1 MVEIPLSDITFV
13 KTRHVYDSYID
24 FIRLAE
30 LSAFPIIY
38 SDEVSISNEGVY
50 IFITMNG
57 DVEEHLKNEVSSGKT
72 RYAHLVL
79 WNLERPSGSA
89 GSVGNYAK
97 RHRDLIYNRI
107 FDEVWVS
114 DRRLAEETQLRF
126 VVLGSDEGL
135 GSVSDEKRYDL
146 VHMSYEIPRRSNIY
160 KHFDDIGPNS
170 WPPERNEVLR
180 HSRFALNI
188 HQDIHPFQEPLRL
201 ALFAAY
207 ALPVISETIFDPYP
221 WDGDIAIFSGY
232 DSIVHR
238 LRQALDEDYAPYREM
253 GLRARERLCNEYQ
266 FGKVVRLAVSQS
278 LDSWR

>member
-1 MVEIPLSDITFV
+1 MSDITFV

-30 LSAFPIIY
+30 LSDFPLVY
-38 SDEVSISNEGVY
+38 SDEVDIAKEGVY
-50 IFITMNG
+50 IHIVMNG
-57 DVEEHLKNEVSSGKT
+57 DVEEHLRNEINSGKV
-72 RYAHLVL
+72 RYAHLIL

-97 RHRDLIYNRI
+97 RHRQLIYDRF
-107 FDEVWVS
+107 FDEIWVS
-114 DRRLAEETQLRF
+114 DKRLAEETQLRF

-135 GSVSDEKRYDL
+135 GSVGDEKQYNL
-146 VHMSYEIPRRSNIY
+146 VHMSYEIPRRTNIY
-160 KHFDDIGPNS
+160 KHFNQDSIGPNS
-170 WPPERNEVLR
+170 WPPERDEVLR
-180 HSRFALNI
+180 LSRFALNI

-207 ALPVISETIFDPYP
+207 GLPVISETIFDAYP
-221 WDGDIAIFSGY
+221 WDSEVAIFSGY

-238 LRQALDEDYAPYREM
+238 LRQALDEDYTPYREM
-253 GLRARERLCNEYQ
+253 GIRARERMTQQFQ
-266 FGKVVRLAVSQS
+266 FGKVVREAVSQS

>member
-1 MVEIPLSDITFV
+1 MITFV

-30 LSAFPIIY
+30 LSDFPIIY
-38 SDEVSISNEGVY
+38 SDEVDIAKEGVY

-57 DVEEHLKNEVSSGKT
+57 DVEASLRNEVNSSKV

-97 RHRDLIYNRI
+97 RHRELMYDRL
-107 FDEVWVS
+107 FDEIWVS

-135 GSVSDEKRYDL
+135 GSASDDKRYNFT
-146 VHMSYEIPRRSNIY
+146 HMSYEIPRRTNIY
-160 KHFDDIGPNS
+160 KHFNQDDIGPNS
-170 WPPERNEVLR
+170 WPPERDEVLR
-180 HSRFALNI
+180 KSRFALNI

-207 ALPVISETIFDPYP
+207 ALPVISETIFDAYP
-221 WDGDIAIFSGY
+221 WDGDVAIFSRY

-238 LRQALDEDYAPYREM
+238 LRQALDEDYAPYRAM
-253 GLRARERLCNEYQ
+253 GLRAREKMTGDYQ
-266 FGKVVRLAVSQS
+266 FGKVVREAVSQS

>member
-1 MVEIPLSDITFV
+1 MTSITFV
-13 KTRHVYDSYID
+13 KTRHIYDSYID

-30 LSAFPIIY
+30 LSDFPLIY
-38 SDEVSISNEGVY
+38 SDEVNISNEGVY

-57 DVEEHLKNEVSSGKT
+57 DVEEHLKNEVSSGKV
-72 RYAHLVL
+72 RHAHLIL

-97 RHRDLIYNRI
+97 RHRDLMYDRL
-107 FDEVWVS
+107 FDEVWCS
-114 DRRLAEETQLRF
+114 DARLAEETQLRF

-135 GSVSDEKRYDL
+135 GSVGNDKQYDFT
-146 VHMSYEIPRRSNIY
+146 HMSYEIPRRTNIY
-160 KHFDDIGPNS
+160 KHFSNIGPNC
-170 WPPERNEVLR
+170 WPPERDDVLR
-180 HSRFALNI
+180 KSRFALNI

-207 ALPVISETIFDPYP
+207 ALPVISETIFDAYP
-221 WDGDIAIFSGY
+221 WDSDIAIFSGY

-238 LRQALDEDYAPYREM
+238 LRQALTEDYEPYRAM
-253 GLRARERLCNEYQ
+253 GLRARQRLCNDFQ
-266 FGKVVRLAVSQS
+266 FGKVVREAVSQS

>member
-1 MVEIPLSDITFV
+1 MTDITFV

-30 LSAFPIIY
+30 LSDFPLIY
-38 SDEVSISNEGVY
+38 SDEVNISNEGVY

-57 DVEEHLKNEVSSGKT
+57 DVEEHLKNEVSSGKV
-72 RYAHLVL
+72 RYAHLIL

-97 RHRDLIYNRI
+97 RHRELIYNRI
-107 FDEVWVS
+107 FDEVWCS
-114 DRRLAEETQLRF
+114 DKRLAEETQLRF

-135 GSVSDEKRYDL
+135 GSTSDEKRYAFT
-146 VHMSYEIPRRSNIY
+146 HMSYEIPRRTNIY
-160 KHFDDIGPNS
+160 KHFKQDDIGPNS
-170 WPPERNEVLR
+170 WPPERDEVLR
-180 HSRFALNI
+180 KSRFALNI

-207 ALPVISETIFDPYP
+207 ALPVVSETIFDSYP

-238 LRQALDEDYAPYREM
+238 LRQVLDEDYEPYKQM
-253 GLRARERLCNEYQ
+253 GLRARERMTGEFRFKTMVEQ
-266 FGKVVRLAVSQS
+266 AVSQS